1 MLDSLNPTLTKFVKL
16 IDIIMETTVNKEYQ
30 KLIDTIKSVRDI
42 ANLSPE
48 MCGRL
53 KTVEQG
59 LMNLGSK
66 PVLSDNVQSFMDITT
81 NMAKT
86 YAAKNHDYGNSFE
99 QSCNKFGII
108 ASVVRLGDKMNRIE
122 SLAIKKAEVKDES
135 IKDTL
140 LDLANYAIMTVMW
153 LNQQPKEE

>member
-1 MLDSLNPTLTKFVKL
+1 
-16 IDIIMETTVNKEYQ
+16 MEVTINKEYQ
-30 KLIDTIKSVRDI
+30 SLIDRLNAAITAYEDSGRTEIG
-42 ANLSPE
+42 LSLLRGVKE
-48 MCGRL
+48 GIRM
-53 KTVEQG
+53 
-59 LMNLGSK
+59 LGSRPK
-66 PVLSDNVQSFMDITT
+66 LAESVEKFTEITS

-99 QSCNKFGII
+99 QSLDKFGLV

-122 SLAIKKAEVKDES
+122 SLTKKEAQVKDES

-153 LNQQPKEE
+153 LDKTRKGAE

>member
-1 MLDSLNPTLTKFVKL
+1 
-16 IDIIMETTVNKEYQ
+16 METTVNKEYQ

-42 ANLSPE
+42 ASLSPE
-48 MCGRL
+48 MCTKL

-59 LMNLGSK
+59 LMNLGAR

-108 ASVVRLGDKMNRIE
+108 AAVVRMGDKMNRLE
-122 SLAIKKAEVKDES
+122 SLAIKRAEVKDES

-153 LNQQPKEE
+153 MSNNVSEEDKL

>member
-1 MLDSLNPTLTKFVKL
+1 
-16 IDIIMETTVNKEYQ
+16 METTVNKEYQ
-30 KLIDTIKSVRDI
+30 KLIDIVRSVRDM

-48 MCGRL
+48 MNTRL

-59 LMNLGSK
+59 LINLGSRT
-66 PVLSDNVQSFMDITT
+66 VISDNIQSFMDITT
-81 NMAKT
+81 DMAKT

-140 LDLANYAIMTVMW
+140 LDMANYAIMTVMW
-153 LNQQPKEE
+153 LNTQSKE

>member
-1 MLDSLNPTLTKFVKL
+1 
-16 IDIIMETTVNKEYQ
+16 METIVNKEYQ
-30 KLIDTIKSVRDI
+30 KLIDTVKSVRDVADI
-42 ANLSPE
+42 GPE
-48 MCGRL
+48 MRARL

-59 LMNLGSK
+59 LINLGSR
-66 PVLSDNVQSFMDITT
+66 PVLSDKVQSFMDITT

-99 QSCNKFGII
+99 QACDKFGII

-122 SLAIKKAEVKDES
+122 SLTTKEAEVKEES

-140 LDLANYAIMTVMW
+140 LDLATYSIMTLMW
-153 LNQQPKEE
+153 LNKVNKE

>member
-1 MLDSLNPTLTKFVKL
+1 
-16 IDIIMETTVNKEYQ
+16 METTVNKEYQ
-30 KLIDTIKSVRDI
+30 KLIDIVRSVRDM

-48 MCGRL
+48 MSNRL

-59 LMNLGSK
+59 LMNLGSRT
-66 PVLSDNVQSFMDITT
+66 VISDNIQSFMDITT
-81 NMAKT
+81 DMAKT

-122 SLAIKKAEVKDES
+122 SLVIKKAEVKDES

-140 LDLANYAIMTVMW
+140 LDMANYAIMTVMW
-153 LNQQPKEE
+153 LNTQSKE

>member
-1 MLDSLNPTLTKFVKL
+1 MALQVSGMLKIK
-16 IDIIMETTVNKEYQ
+16 IKMETTVNKEYQ
-30 KLIDTIKSVRDI
+30 KLIDIIRSVRDM
-42 ANLSPE
+42 ASLSPE
-48 MCGRL
+48 MSTRL
-53 KTVEQG
+53 KTAEQG
-59 LMNLGSK
+59 LVSLGSR
-66 PVLSDNVQSFMDITT
+66 PVLEENVQRFMDITT

-108 ASVVRLGDKMNRIE
+108 AAIVRMGDKMNRLE
-122 SLAIKKAEVKDES
+122 SLAVKRAEVKDES

-153 LNQQPKEE
+153 LNSQSKEE

>member
-1 MLDSLNPTLTKFVKL
+1 
-16 IDIIMETTVNKEYQ
+16 METTVNKEYQ
-30 KLIDTIKSVRDI
+30 KLIDTVKSVRDI
-42 ANLSPE
+42 ASLSPE
-48 MCGRL
+48 MSARL
-53 KTVEQG
+53 RTVEQG
-59 LMNLGSK
+59 LMNLGSR

>member
-1 MLDSLNPTLTKFVKL
+1 
-16 IDIIMETTVNKEYQ
+16 METTVNKEYQ
-30 KLIDTIKSVRDI
+30 KLIDTIKSVRDM
-42 ANLSPE
+42 ASLSPE
-48 MCGRL
+48 MCARL

-59 LMNLGSK
+59 LINLGSS
-66 PVLSDNVQSFMDITT
+66 PVLSDKVQSFMDITT

-99 QSCNKFGII
+99 QSCDKFGII

-122 SLAIKKAEVKDES
+122 SLTTKEAEVKEES

>member
-1 MLDSLNPTLTKFVKL
+1 
-16 IDIIMETTVNKEYQ
+16 METIVNKEYQ
-30 KLIDTIKSVRDI
+30 KLIDTVKSVRDM
-42 ANLSPE
+42 ASLSPE
-48 MCGRL
+48 MCARL

-59 LMNLGSK
+59 LINLGSS
-66 PVLSDNVQSFMDITT
+66 PVLSDKVQSFMDITT

-99 QSCNKFGII
+99 QSCDKFGII

-122 SLAIKKAEVKDES
+122 SLTTKEAKVKEES

>member
-1 MLDSLNPTLTKFVKL
+1 
-16 IDIIMETTVNKEYQ
+16 METTVNKEYQ
-30 KLIDTIKSVRDI
+30 KLIDTVKSVRDI
-42 ANLSPE
+42 ASLSPE
-48 MCGRL
+48 MSARL
-53 KTVEQG
+53 RTVEQG
-59 LMNLGSK
+59 LMNLGSR
-66 PVLSDNVQSFMDITT
+66 PVLSDNVQSFMDITA

>member
-1 MLDSLNPTLTKFVKL
+1 
-16 IDIIMETTVNKEYQ
+16 METTVNKEYQ
-30 KLIDTIKSVRDI
+30 KLIDTIKSVIDM
-42 ANLSPE
+42 ASLSPE
-48 MCGRL
+48 MCARL

-59 LMNLGSK
+59 LMDLGSR
-66 PVLSDNVQSFMDITT
+66 PVLSDNVQPFMDITT

-99 QSCNKFGII
+99 QLCDKFGII

-122 SLAIKKAEVKDES
+122 SLVTKKAEVKDES